1 MKGIFGLTI
10 YQFGMILLAFVVGV
24 LILLFL
30 SGWLPSLNQLACEII
45 KAFADIFS
53 LGTHNVVG
61 VC

>member
-30 SGWLPSLNQLACEII
+30 SGWLPSLNQLACGII
-45 KAFADIFS
+45 KTFADIFS
-53 LGTHNVVG
+53 LGTYNVVG
-61 VC
+61 LC